1 MQQSEFVTTGV
12 YPEMIWFEDFAVGQ
26 VFEYGDWV
34 MRRDQMIAFATLY
47 DPEPFHLD
55 EAAAVAQGWGGL
67 IASGP
72 QVAAIWRRLSKE
84 AFPNAETVISPG
96 WDNIR
101 WLKPVFAGDRLSART
116 EIAEARELGSRPGE
130 GMLKLRNE
138 IRRQGGELVATL
150 SSTWF
155 VRRRPGWAERA
166 NHSD

>member
-1 MQQSEFVTTGV
+1 MQQSESVTAGV

-26 VFEYGDWV
+26 MFDYGDWE
-34 MRRDQMIAFATLY
+34 MRRDEMIAFATLY

-116 EIAEARELGSRPGE
+116 EIAELRELGSRPGE
-130 GMLKLRNE
+130 GMIKLQNE
-138 IRRQGGELVATL
+138 IHRQGDEVVATL
-150 SSTWF
+150 NSTWF
-155 VRRRPGWAERA
+155 VRRRPGWDERA
-166 NHSD
+166 NHSN

>member
-12 YPEMIWFEDFAVGQ
+12 CPEMIWFEDFTVGQ
-26 VFEYGDWV
+26 VFEYGDWE

-116 EIAEARELGSRPGE
+116 EIAEARGLGSRPGE
-130 GMLKLRNE
+130 GMLRLQNE

-155 VRRRPGWAERA
+155 VRRRPE
-166 NHSD
+166 